1 MALKLFDFVEDTIS
15 LLENRGEIFEK
26 ASENIEIYF
35 KNILQESSEGYLN
48 INARVKSS
56 ISLKEKI
63 LRNNYY
69 RKYNNSEELLD
80 NLSDLIGIRIEC
92 RFIQDEN
99 EIYKAIKKHFNVEGH
114 NGFYYN
120 VSNDRISL
128 KLQGKQPQKQRN
140 GFEIYRIDGVYLFE
154 DIKINFELQIKS
166 LVNIFWGEIEHK
178 VTYKNYNY
186 LLGDKFFKDM
196 LASIKRNL
204 TMIDNQLLIMYNQF
218 NTMNSIDQQAR
229 KNQFEGVMSKI
240 IYEIY
245 SNRVRDSLGFIVD
258 FRRSCD
264 VVMEYIF
271 STNKVEDIEDYS
283 KTLIKTL
290 NRFNSISKNHIDFNE
305 EINFEREINFK
316 GEFSEL
322 VGKTILKSI
331 NTDFQWN
338 LFFKILFDIEV
349 GNNAEDFEAFIE
361 FLRNKFLGIKVFNNL
376 YVKYDEEQ
384 CNYIVQCF
392 VEQLANCFVQI
403 NSIDFIH
410 KSSMERINEILE
422 EIILEILKEYNCFDE
437 FKDNRV
443 KYTELFK
450 EKLMEEFI

>member
-1 MALKLFDFVEDTIS
+1 MALRLFDFVEDTIS
-15 LLENRGEIFEK
+15 LLENRGEILEK
-26 ASENIEIYF
+26 ASDNIEIYF
-35 KNILQESSEGYLN
+35 KNILQENSEGYLN

-120 VSNDRISL
+120 SCNDRISL
-128 KLQGKQPQKQRN
+128 KLQGKQPQKQKN
-140 GFEIYRIDGVYLFE
+140 GFEIYRIDGVYFFE

-305 EINFEREINFK
+305 EINFEREIHFK

-361 FLRNKFLGIKVFNNL
+361 FLRNKFLGMNAFNNL
-376 YVKYDEEQ
+376 YIKHDKEEYD
-384 CNYIVQCF
+384 YIVQCLI
-392 VEQLANCFVQI
+392 EELTYCFVQI

-410 KSSMERINEILE
+410 KSSMEKINEILE
-422 EIILEILKEYNCFDE
+422 EIILDILKEYNSFDE
-437 FKDNRV
+437 FKDNRI
-443 KYTELFK
+443 KHTKLFK
-450 EKLMEEFI
+450 EKLMEEFL

>member
-35 KNILQESSEGYLN
+35 KNILQEDSEGYLN

-69 RKYNNSEELLD
+69 RKYNDSEELLD

-120 VSNDRISL
+120 SCNDKISL
-128 KLQGKQPQKQRN
+128 KLQGKQPQKQKN
-140 GFEIYRIDGVYLFE
+140 GFEIYRIDGVYFFE

-218 NTMNSIDQQAR
+218 NNMNSIDQQAR

-305 EINFEREINFK
+305 EINFEREIRFK

-349 GNNAEDFEAFIE
+349 GNNAEDFESFIE
-361 FLRNKFLGIKVFNNL
+361 FLRNKFLGINAFNYL
-376 YVKYDEEQ
+376 YGKYDEEQ

-392 VEQLANCFVQI
+392 VEQLSYCLVQI

-422 EIILEILKEYNCFDE
+422 EIILEILKEYNSFDE

-443 KYTELFK
+443 KYTKLFK
-450 EKLMEEFI
+450 EKLMDEFI

>member
-15 LLENRGEIFEK
+15 LLENRSEIFEK

-35 KNILQESSEGYLN
+35 KNILQEDSEGYLN

-69 RKYNNSEELLD
+69 RKYNDSEELLN
-80 NLSDLIGIRIEC
+80 NLSDLIGIRVEC

-99 EIYKAIKKHFNVEGH
+99 EIYKTIKKHFNIEEH

-120 VSNDRISL
+120 SCNDKISL
-128 KLQGKQPQKQRN
+128 KLQGKQPQKQKN
-140 GFEIYRIDGVYLFE
+140 GFEIYRIDGVYFFE

-218 NTMNSIDQQAR
+218 NNMNSIDQQAR

-305 EINFEREINFK
+305 EINFEREIRFK

-349 GNNAEDFEAFIE
+349 GNNAEDFESFIE
-361 FLRNKFLGIKVFNNL
+361 FLRNKFLGIKAFNHL

-392 VEQLANCFVQI
+392 VEQLSYCLVQI

-422 EIILEILKEYNCFDE
+422 EIILEILKEDSSFDE
-437 FKDNRV
+437 FKDNRI
-443 KYTELFK
+443 KYTEMFK
-450 EKLMEEFI
+450 EKLIEEFL

>member
-15 LLENRGEIFEK
+15 LLENRGEILEK
-26 ASENIEIYF
+26 ASDNIEIYF
-35 KNILQESSEGYLN
+35 KNILQENSEGYLN

-120 VSNDRISL
+120 SCNDRVSL
-128 KLQGKQPQKQRN
+128 KLQGKQPQKQKN
-140 GFEIYRIDGVYLFE
+140 GFEIYRIDGIYFFE

-186 LLGDKFFKDM
+186 LLGDRFFKDM

-218 NTMNSIDQQAR
+218 NTMNSIDHQAR

-305 EINFEREINFK
+305 EINFEREIYFK

-361 FLRNKFLGIKVFNNL
+361 FLRNKFLGMNAFNNL
-376 YVKYDEEQ
+376 YIKYDKEEYD
-384 CNYIVQCF
+384 YIVQCLI
-392 VEQLANCFVQI
+392 EELTYCFVQI

-410 KSSMERINEILE
+410 KSSMEKINEILE
-422 EIILEILKEYNCFDE
+422 EIILDILKEYNSFDE
-437 FKDNRV
+437 FKDNRI
-443 KYTELFK
+443 KHTKLLK
-450 EKLMEEFI
+450 EKLMEEFL